1 MLNRNL
7 MGPVQSAFTESYGFR
22 IFDPE
27 ISMIMSTIL
36 QDLRNELLRNA
47 NEKDRLSGKRF
58 FREEVNLMG
67 IKAAVV
73 DKISKAYFKALG
85 DVTKADV
92 FAFCEDLF
100 SSGIMEE
107 SFIACH
113 WSYMV
118 RMQYQVSD
126 FSTFDRWVD
135 RYVNN
140 WATCD
145 TLCNHSVGT
154 LVEMYPETV
163 NNLKKWALSGNRWVK
178 RASAVSLII
187 PARKGRFTEDIF
199 EIAGLL
205 LTDPDDM
212 VQKGYGWMLKSASQA
227 YPREVFEFVVRNKS
241 VMPRTALRYAIEK
254 MPEDMRSEAM
264 KK

>member
-1 MLNRNL
+1 
-7 MGPVQSAFTESYGFR
+7 
-22 IFDPE
+22 
-27 ISMIMSTIL
+27 MSTIL

-47 NEKDRLSGKRF
+47 NEKNRLSGQRF
-58 FREEVNLMG
+58 FREEVNLIG
-67 IKAAVV
+67 VKAAVV
-73 DKISKAYFKALG
+73 DKISKEYFKALG
-85 DVTKADV
+85 EVTKSDV
-92 FAFCEDLF
+92 FTFCEDLF

-107 SFIACH
+107 SFVACH

-118 RMQYQVSD
+118 RRQYQASD
-126 FSTFDRWVD
+126 ISTFERWVD

-154 LVEMYPETV
+154 LAVMYPETV

-187 PARKGRFTEDIF
+187 PARKGMFPADIF
-199 EIAGLL
+199 DIAGIL
-205 LTDPDDM
+205 LTDHDDM

-227 YPREVFEFVVRNKS
+227 YPGKVFEFVLSNKT

-254 MPEDMRSEAM
+254 MPKDMRSEAM